1 MGLSACAE
9 WILSFVQEITGVRT
23 DPQGS
28 WSTKHILFLS
38 FLVCKAKLVFPK
50 TETKKTCL
58 GHWTVCMRWLDLEP
72 CTRDSR
78 CKTWSTEELVHQPHS
93 LPGLLGLWS
102 RDWSSLKHYKSKKK
116 CFGHGILRM
125 RWMVL
130 ELCTIG
136 SWCKKWPK
144 RELVHQ
150 AHSIPEFFESVKQ
163 KRKFSLKC

>member
-9 WILSFVQEITGVRT
+9 WILSFVQEIAGVKT
-23 DPQGS
+23 DPQGC
-28 WSTKHILFLS
+28 WSTKHILFPS
-38 FLVCKAKLVFPK
+38 FLVCKAKLVLPK

-102 RDWSSLKHYKSKKK
+102 RDWSSLKHYKSKKT
-116 CFGHGILRM
+116 
-125 RWMVL
+125 VL
-130 ELCTIG
+130 AMELYACGEWFLNFLQEIAGVRSDLGG
-136 SWCKKWPK
+136 SWSTKHILFLSFLSLWSKKENSP
-144 RELVHQ
+144 
-150 AHSIPEFFESVKQ
+150 
-163 KRKFSLKC
+163 